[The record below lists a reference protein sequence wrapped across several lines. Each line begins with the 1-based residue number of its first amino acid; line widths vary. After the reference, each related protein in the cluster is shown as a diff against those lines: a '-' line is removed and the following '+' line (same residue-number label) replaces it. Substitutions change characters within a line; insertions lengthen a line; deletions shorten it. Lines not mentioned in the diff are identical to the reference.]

1 MTANLN
7 PQLATISQ
15 CILFKH
21 SVKERLILQQLKVEK
36 DYYNFLN

>member
-1 MTANLN
+1 VTEMTANLN

-21 SVKERLILQQLKVEK
+21 SVKERLICSITRISL
-36 DYYNFLN
+36 